1 MRKLL
6 KVGLRRLVAGSD
18 ETETTAR
25 APGGRRAAVIAIA
38 AQKGGVGK
46 TTTAVSLATALARFH
61 GKRVLL
67 LDLDPQGHVAL
78 TLKSIMPAHGPS
90 LAQVLQDEGPSEIMD
105 AAVATGLT
113 GLDVTAYDPA
123 LAATEELLGARIGKE
138 LVLRNKLTFTRT
150 HYDVIV
156 IDCPPNQGNLALNAL
171 VAADWVI
178 IPCDPSPLAVK
189 GVTALAMTVSTVAAR
204 LNPDMDLLGVLL
216 TRVDRRNTA
225 LHDAMMRDI
234 ETAFGEVVL
243 PVSIGISS
251 SLPRAQHAGRDIF
264 DFDAASRAAGQY
276 RQLAEHILTV
286 IR

>member
-1 MRKLL
+1 MRNLL
-6 KVGLRRLVAGSD
+6 KVGLRKLVASGAESPS
-18 ETETTAR
+18 THRTHGHR
-25 APGGRRAAVIAIA
+25 QAAVIAIA

-61 GKRVLL
+61 DQRVLL
-67 LDLDPQGHVAL
+67 LDLDPQGHVAT
-78 TLKSIMPAHGPS
+78 TLKSVMPATGPS
-90 LAQVLQDEGPSEIMD
+90 LAQVLQDEGATDIMD
-105 AAVATGLT
+105 AAVATGIA
-113 GLDVTAYDPA
+113 GLDAIAYDPN
-123 LAATEELLGARIGKE
+123 LAATEELLGTRIGKE
-138 LVLRNKLTFTRT
+138 LVLRNKLIFTRT

-189 GVTALAMTVSTVAAR
+189 GVTALALTVSTVAAR

-216 TRVDRRNTA
+216 TRVDRRNPA
-225 LHDAMMRDI
+225 LNDAMLAEI
-234 ETAFGEVVL
+234 GAAFGEVVL
-243 PVSIGISS
+243 PVQIGISA

-264 DFDAASRAAGQY
+264 DFDPACRAAGQY
-276 RQLAEHILTV
+276 RDLAEHVLTH